1 MFAVIH
7 GSPQPEKKKNLKI
20 KELNKLIILII
31 NKFQNAR

>member
-1 MFAVIH
+1 MVSIIH

-20 KELNKLIILII
+20 KELSKLIIII